1 MPATVLPCTD
11 QKFTSRLFAPVAPSL
26 ERLRLQ
32 GRCPLGLKS
41 PRSSRSR
48 AYDCAGKLIT
58 GHYRSRGAGCGDLC
72 GYNGGL
78 GRRTGA
84 EEDVGRTDTHTRM
97 ASRNSRLSLE
107 PVHAPFHPSTSRLDT
122 RNSIVSAPLKLTRA
136 RDIPDASVRRTPPS
150 CVRGSKPLTARRLP
164 PPPRHT
170 SRPYPHRSSTTPA
183 NDRFM
188 GTGRAR
194 ISNPGSF
201 RSGQGSP
208 TLARMSRRVFRTVA
222 LVVSFFLQPGG
233 QGSMREASPAA
244 LPGTCP
250 ISQELRC
257 DERRGILGFASLG
270 ERGRGSLTANA
281 ASHACPL
288 WCPKPSL
295 GAYLVLP
302 AAEPQRRPRRR
313 KSRSLLARPSA
324 VRQLALGPMVSEAL
338 KTAHWAGGST

>member
-26 ERLRLQ
+26 ERLRLE

-150 CVRGSKPLTARRLP
+150 CIRGSKPLTARRLP
-164 PPPRHT
+164 PPPRHR
-170 SRPYPHRSSTTPA
+170 SRRFPHRISTTPRQRPIRG
-183 NDRFM
+183 N
-188 GTGRAR
+188 RAR
-194 ISNPGSF
+194 QNLEPRVLSLRSRVANSSKNVKKSF
-201 RSGQGSP
+201 Q
-208 TLARMSRRVFRTVA
+208 
-222 LVVSFFLQPGG
+222 
-233 QGSMREASPAA
+233 
-244 LPGTCP
+244 
-250 ISQELRC
+250 
-257 DERRGILGFASLG
+257 
-270 ERGRGSLTANA
+270 N
-281 ASHACPL
+281 
-288 WCPKPSL
+288 
-295 GAYLVLP
+295 
-302 AAEPQRRPRRR
+302 RRPRRLF
-313 KSRSLLARPSA
+313 LLA
-324 VRQLALGPMVSEAL
+324 
-338 KTAHWAGGST
+338 AGRTRFDARSVARGASGDLPY